1 MLFLAVA
8 LGAAGYLVWLFWGT
22 GLITAH
28 HQDQLRIE
36 MQSVID
42 TRPAWAGP
50 TSQAVVVPG
59 GAIGILVIPRIHLDM
74 VVVQG
79 VDTASLEKG
88 PGHYPNTV
96 YPWQDHGRVAIA
108 GHRTTYLHPFWSLNE
123 MRHGD
128 PIEIQTEYGTFWY
141 RVTRVFA
148 TSPGNVSVLGQ
159 TLRPSLA
166 LTTCTPRFS
175 ASQRLVVLADRV

>member
-1 MLFLAVA
+1 MLFLAAA
-8 LGAAGYLVWLFWGT
+8 LGASGYLVWLFWGT
-22 GLITAH
+22 GLVTAH
-28 HQDQLRIE
+28 HQAQLRAIV
-36 MQSVID
+36 QPVID
-42 TRPAWAGP
+42 TKPSWAGP
-50 TSQAVVVPG
+50 TSPKVVIPG
-59 GAIGILVIPRIHLDM
+59 GAIGILVIPRIHLNM

-79 VDTASLEKG
+79 VDTLSLEKG

-123 MRHGD
+123 MRAGD
-128 PIEIQTEYGTFWY
+128 PIEIQTEYGMFWY

-148 TSPGNVSVLGQ
+148 TSPGNLSVLDPTAQ
-159 TLRPSLA
+159 PSLV